1 MKTNKSLVRGVLGI
15 MVLGLSFLF
24 AATGHAESMLA
35 TLETSKGK
43 IVIQLE
49 PAKTPVTCAS
59 FVNLI
64 QRGFFDGITFH
75 RVIPGF
81 VIQGGDPLGSGYG
94 GPGYNF
100 KDEFDPSLRH
110 SSDGILSMA
119 NAGPGTNGS
128 QFFITLGAQPH
139 LDDRHSVFG
148 RVVEGMDNAK
158 KIVKGD
164 KIIKATVTGDTDALL
179 SSQAELVK
187 SWNAVLDQKFP
198 RK

>member
-1 MKTNKSLVRGVLGI
+1 
-15 MVLGLSFLF
+15 
-24 AATGHAESMLA
+24 MLA

-164 KIIKATVTGDTDALL
+164 KIIKATVSGDTDALL